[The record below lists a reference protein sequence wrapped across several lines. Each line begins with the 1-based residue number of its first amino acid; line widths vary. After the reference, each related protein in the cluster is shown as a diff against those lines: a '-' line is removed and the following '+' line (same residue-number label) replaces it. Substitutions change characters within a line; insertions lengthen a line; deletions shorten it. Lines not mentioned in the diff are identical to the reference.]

1 MSTRAQVAKAREG
14 EIVKPGALSR
24 TECRVVST
32 VVNRGAMPD
41 VVVIRVPKEEQLSAK
56 LSESPPPTPPPFT
69 VLARFRRVLGLP
81 LRLARALLAR
91 LWRRLFGPRP
101 KP

>member
-1 MSTRAQVAKAREG
+1 M
-14 EIVKPGALSR
+14 
-24 TECRVVST
+24 ST
-32 VVNRGAMPD
+32 VVGRGAMPD
-41 VVVIRVPKEEQLSAK
+41 VVVIRVPKEEL
-56 LSESPPPTPPPFT
+56 PPPPPT

-81 LRLARALLAR
+81 LRLVKALLAR

>member
-1 MSTRAQVAKAREG
+1 M
-14 EIVKPGALSR
+14 
-24 TECRVVST
+24 ST
-32 VVNRGAMPD
+32 VVDRGAMPD

-56 LSESPPPTPPPFT
+56 LSEPPPPPPPT

-81 LRLARALLAR
+81 LRLVKALLAR

>member
-1 MSTRAQVAKAREG
+1 VG
-14 EIVKPGALSR
+14 
-24 TECRVVST
+24 T

-41 VVVIRVPKEEQLSAK
+41 VVVIRVPKEEQLSEK
-56 LSESPPPTPPPFT
+56 LAEPPPPPT

-81 LRLARALLAR
+81 LRLVKALLAR

-101 KP
+101 RP

>member
-1 MSTRAQVAKAREG
+1 M
-14 EIVKPGALSR
+14 
-24 TECRVVST
+24 ST
-32 VVNRGAMPD
+32 VVGRGAMPD
-41 VVVIRVPKEEQLSAK
+41 VVVIRAPKEEQLSAK
-56 LSESPPPTPPPFT
+56 LSEPPPPPPT

-81 LRLARALLAR
+81 LRLVKALLAR